1 MLDDMWMMMIKLNI
15 LSGKI
20 MDEIEGEKDGRF
32 ERKFDGQRKAQEMI
46 EIGGTRMGEMEAKT
60 HSSKKL
66 MNKIIHL

>member
-32 ERKFDGQRKAQEMI
+32 ERKFDGQRKA
-46 EIGGTRMGEMEAKT
+46 
-60 HSSKKL
+60 
-66 MNKIIHL
+66 